1 MSRLD
6 LPPIQFGM
14 ALTNR
19 REFVPVPFDL
29 AANTNSDVFPCRLA
43 WDKSAAAAGA
53 GAVSTA
59 PR

>member
-6 LPPIQFGM
+6 LPRIQFGM
-14 ALTNR
+14 TLTNR
-19 REFVPVPFDL
+19 PEFVPVSIDL
-29 AANTNSDVFPCRLA
+29 AANTTSDVFPCRLA

-53 GAVSTA
+53 DAVSTA